1 MEQAGRT
8 QRSLNKLSP
17 EVRVVRMRDDG
28 GEGPILLKD
37 DPRVLVPLFF
47 CDFLPFLPVLGT
59 AAGQV
64 QGERLLL
71 KHSCIVYEFLLWH
84 ELSEEIRG
92 RRNAN
97 DLTLS
102 KISLQGIKLFSKDLR
117 VSVQSAR
124 DRPLYGACMENA
136 ALQ

>member
-8 QRSLNKLSP
+8 QSSLNKLSP
-17 EVRVVRMRDDG
+17 EVRVVRMGDDG

-37 DPRVLVPLFF
+37 YPQVLVPLFF
-47 CDFLPFLPVLGT
+47 LRHSSLPPTTGDSCRSG
-59 AAGQV
+59 A
-64 QGERLLL
+64 GERLLL

-84 ELSEEIRG
+84 ELSGEIRE

-117 VSVQSAR
+117 VSVQSA
-124 DRPLYGACMENA
+124 
-136 ALQ
+136 